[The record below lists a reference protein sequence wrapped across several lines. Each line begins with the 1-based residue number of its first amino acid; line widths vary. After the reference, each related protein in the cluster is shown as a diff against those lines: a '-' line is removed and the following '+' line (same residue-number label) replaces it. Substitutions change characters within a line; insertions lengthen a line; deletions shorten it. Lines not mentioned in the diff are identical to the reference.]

1 MANFCI
7 LIPTINRADLLMEAL
22 REYPTLYPTAEIIV
36 LDSGSQDIP
45 EYHRYR
51 LLKSHNR
58 MGVAASWN
66 HLIKY
71 AISLGEQNF
80 LVLND
85 DIILKAGENEI
96 EALITKHNDGN
107 TFVRSQEFYNWSA
120 YILNKTI
127 FEKVGDFDENFV
139 KCFFEDNDYQYR
151 MKLNKVNILY
161 SEKLNAEVYRNSST
175 IQKEPLLGDYIA
187 NQEYYIGKW
196 GGTPG
201 YEIYLTPQN
210 R

>member
-1 MANFCI
+1 MADFCI

-22 REYPTLYPTAEIIV
+22 REYPSLYPSTNIII

-45 EYHRYR
+45 ESINYKV
-51 LLKSHNR
+51 LKSERR

-66 HLIKY
+66 YLIKY
-71 AISLGEQNF
+71 AIPIGHENF

-85 DIILKAGENEI
+85 DIILKTGESQISDLI
-96 EALITKHNDGN
+96 EKHDSN
-107 TFVRSQEFYNWSA
+107 TFIRSQPFYNWSA
-120 YILNKTI
+120 YILRKSI

-139 KCFFEDNDYQYR
+139 KCFFEDNDYEYR

-161 SEKLNAEVYRNSST
+161 SEKLNADVYRNSST

-187 NQEYYIGKW
+187 NQDYYIGKW
-196 GGTPG
+196 GGIPG